1 MSRSV
6 AEAARDSEEI
16 TKNITGVA
24 EAAEST
30 SRSVDESQQS
40 VKELAQMSTQL
51 RELVGQF
58 KY

>member
-1 MSRSV
+1 
-6 AEAARDSEEI
+6 
-16 TKNITGVA
+16 
-24 EAAEST
+24 
-30 SRSVDESQQS
+30 VDESQQS